1 MQRNCLMEFK
11 YNCQSI
17 SASLEKNLAFECGI
31 GSTCNFD
38 VAGHSPS
45 VGSSFP
51 VNAAAQPEG
60 DSSLPVDHFD
70 GVFKYL
76 NQMLMEEDLEQ
87 RPCMYQD
94 LLALQAAEKSFHDAL
109 TGADFNVVA
118 NKEEKKRDDFDNG
131 SRRRRNHDRED
142 SEHGEG
148 RSSKLFA
155 SHNEAGMP
163 ENEAAEEMYD
173 KALLCPKRNPG
184 FYDDSSTC
192 DSDDPTPESKGWNY
206 QKVGIKPESKRGR
219 PRAGEKKINIR
230 ELVDLSSLLTQS
242 AQAVAEYDNKTA
254 QELLNRIR
262 EHSSP
267 CGDATGRL
275 AHYFANAL
283 EARISGMGTT
293 LYTSFTSRKVSA
305 GDILKAY
312 QAYILACPFKR
323 MSNIFADKSIGRLTK
338 GARCLHIIDFGIA
351 YGFQWPCLIQG
362 LSLRPG
368 GPPKLHITG
377 IDLPQPGFQ
386 PTERVEETGRRLAY
400 YCKKFNV
407 PFEYHAIA
415 KRWETIQLEDL
426 KIGKGETIVVNC
438 LYRLRH
444 IPDETAEGSTARDDV
459 LNLIKKIN
467 PDFFVH
473 GVTNGTYNVPF
484 FVTRFREA
492 LHHFSSL
499 FDMLEKT
506 VPQSDQ
512 DRMLFEKEVLGRD
525 SMNVI
530 ACEGSQRIERPET
543 YKQWHVRNQ
552 RAGFSQLPLN
562 QDIVREVRAKV
573 KLQYHKDFLVDEDGH
588 WILQG
593 WKGRVFYALSCWKP
607 IQD

>member
-267 CGDATGRL
+267 C
-275 AHYFANAL
+275 
-283 EARISGMGTT
+283 
-293 LYTSFTSRKVSA
+293 VSA

-368 GPPKLHITG
+368 GPPKLRITG
-377 IDLPQPGFQ
+377 IDLPQP
-386 PTERVEETGRRLAY
+386 
-400 YCKKFNV
+400 
-407 PFEYHAIA
+407 A